1 MSSICTIILF
11 KSISFSEL
19 TPENLTGLKEFD
31 KNFFN
36 KIESIENDLLDG
48 KKILDIA
55 KLNNLKLVKTEEI
68 DKNKK
73 NKLGQ
78 KSELINDELF
88 KKIFKNNEIN
98 KPELMEFKNN

>member
-1 MSSICTIILF
+1 MNS
-11 KSISFSEL
+11 
-19 TPENLTGLKEFD
+19 KEFTQ
-31 KNFFN
+31 
-36 KIESIENDLLDG
+36 
-48 KKILDIA
+48 KILDIA

-98 KPELMEFKNN
+98 KPELMEFKNKYFIVEISSINKVAKDSNDKSVVNREK